1 MSAANTNRSGVL
13 KLWLLNL
20 VGNAVVLAAWYY
32 WLLIP
37 DAHGWQVVW
46 SAVLASLVVVFVL
59 WLRAGTLIYFRVAEF
74 RNKPTIDVAFRRGFR
89 HIVPLAL
96 WAALGA
102 AIAWLILQAGNY
114 TPQFSVWIRQKANA
128 GLPPL
133 GSCSALLGD
142 VPSVV
147 GARCNDDRRDR
158 LFGKAYCPFVP
169 RVAAAALL
177 DTALHSH
184 GAGRVGAV
192 QAGHLGSGCDDTSV
206 AGMERRP
213 AVCNGLYG
221 VDHRVH
227 FVGLDGRRAHGAGRP
242 DRVII
247 LIEVSFAPSLVC
259 HHERSE
265 GSALL
270 RQETTVSTAEA
281 DSYQDT
287 YHVVKVGKRD
297 ENRCLAALVMTI
309 RSKHWERPPL
319 RHRCYLRRQSFL
331 HPNQQLLFAI
341 LLCQSCRARVSIGIR
356 VAQLFFAGGI
366 SHRVL

>member
-128 GLPPL
+128 GLPPRGVMHASDWVL
-133 GSCSALLGD
+133 VVLFWVMFPALWAPVATTIAATGF
-142 VPSVV
+142 S
-147 GARCNDDRRDR
+147 GRHIARS
-158 LFGKAYCPFVP
+158 F
-169 RVAAAALL
+169 RV
-177 DTALHSH
+177 
-184 GAGRVGAV
+184 
-192 QAGHLGSGCDDTSV
+192 
-206 AGMERRP
+206 
-213 AVCNGLYG
+213 
-221 VDHRVH
+221 
-227 FVGLDGRRAHGAGRP
+227 
-242 DRVII
+242 
-247 LIEVSFAPSLVC
+247 
-259 HHERSE
+259 
-265 GSALL
+265 L
-270 RQETTVSTAEA
+270 RQ
-281 DSYQDT
+281 
-287 YHVVKVGKRD
+287 
-297 ENRCLAALVMTI
+297 
-309 RSKHWERPPL
+309 PL
-319 RHRCYLRRQSFL
+319 YW
-331 HPNQQLLFAI
+331 I
-341 LLCQSCRARVSIGIR
+341 LLCILIALGAWVPYKLVTWVPDATTLRSQAWSAGLRFAMAYMVSITAFILLVWMVGERTEREDPI
-356 VAQLFFAGGI
+356 A
-366 SHRVL
+366 